1 MISTISGLFLIDA
14 GYVIFSGEAT
24 DEDLGVTL
32 FRLGGL
38 FVGVLL
44 LLLPLEVLVSKKIS
58 SPKLQNKGT
67 LMTLQC
73 LLIIARVMTSHIRF
87 FNQQLAPNKLI
98 FLFTARGFNVEPYLK
113 KLDLMSFVAPTL
125 SEKYVM

>member
-58 SPKLQNKGT
+58 GPKLQNFTVLVNSQGDDIT
-67 LMTLQC
+67 YSIFLTNSLHS
-73 LLIIARVMTSHIRF
+73 TSLNSYSLREALVS
-87 FNQQLAPNKLI
+87 NLI
-98 FLFTARGFNVEPYLK
+98 FKN
-113 KLDLMSFVAPTL
+113 LDLMSFVAPSL
-125 SEKYVM
+125 SEKFVM

>member
-73 LLIIARVMTSHIRF
+73 LLIARVMTSHIRF

-98 FLFTARGFNVEPYLK
+98 FLFTARGFSVQPYFK
-113 KLDLMSFVAPTL
+113 KP
-125 SEKYVM
+125 